1 MANRVF
7 GNGIT
12 VTLYEQLPAGSTGNT
27 VDEFNR
33 EIFGEVETQVSN
45 VLVSPVSSTEQTE
58 INNLFGKQAIYVLAI
73 PKGDT
78 HTWQDCRV
86 AFFGKTFR
94 AIREELQGIDD
105 LIPGPWNKK
114 VWVAINE

>member
-12 VTLYEQLPAGSTGNT
+12 VTLYEKTEAGVDAFNNQLYTEQPTDVA
-27 VDEFNR
+27 
-33 EIFGEVETQVSN
+33 N

-58 INNLFGKQAIYVLAI
+58 MTNLYGKQAVYVLAI
-73 PKGDT
+73 PKGDA
-78 HTWQDCRV
+78 HVWEDCKIE
-86 AFFGKTFR
+86 FFGQTFHSF
-94 AIREELQGIDD
+94 REEVLGIEH

-114 VWVAINE
+114 VWVEINE